1 MKKIL
6 EEPGKGRRFAFLLFL
21 CAALAIVTYSF
32 VTIPL
37 ATDAKVFLA
46 AANQVQY
53 QEHGGLLGI
62 FEAWELKGIG
72 NRFFVYCLYS
82 LTTRLAQFGRM
93 VAFGRVAKALYAVF
107 IFATLGAASS
117 LIEQNRLKKLFF
129 GISVFGIM
137 ATWTMSHL
145 QAEMTTT
152 VVCLSA
158 LAMLLKKKTAWC
170 FWGGVLLSF
179 PFWFK
184 SVLVLD
190 CVVVMAGLFFL
201 DEDARKRPSAILKP
215 AGTGF
220 AAALLA
226 EIAFVLLVYP
236 QEFKDMAAAA
246 EFQKTLFSAGSAV
259 SWQTI
264 AASVQDGLLRS
275 FVGIPLLLLGV
286 MALLQVAAESVRRK
300 KWAQFTALLVM
311 WGVPFDVIVASNVYF
326 QYHFFLL
333 AFPSIVT
340 LLFYLKEKE
349 HNANLLCMGCLIA
362 FAGVAACWALKSGL
376 EQVAFINYSTTLLL
390 VVHLLVCFLAFSLM
404 PGFEKA
410 VSAVIVV
417 ALAAAVFF
425 YANYSSLFAPKYWN
439 LLMLERWSQTTC
451 DKAVPNDIHGGEV
464 LFLDVGTAAFCIDAK
479 SYSRYFF
486 NLPLQRNQDEK
497 EKPEIATQELE
508 KLLQYKGKY
517 IVCRDH
523 WLKLEQ
529 YPELAEKL
537 SKEYTVRSRSKFN
550 VHKPDHDVFRLR
562 PKTGKIWYLLER
574 KLGE

>member
-1 MKKIL
+1 MKIL
-6 EEPGKGRRFAFLLFL
+6 DEPGKWRRFAALLFL
-21 CAALAIVTYSF
+21 CATLAIVTYYF
-32 VTIPL
+32 ATIPL
-37 ATDAKVFLA
+37 TVDAKVFFA

-62 FEAWELKGIG
+62 FESWELKGIG
-72 NRFFVYCLYS
+72 NRFFVYCLYF
-82 LTTRLAQFGRM
+82 LTTRLVQFGRM

-152 VVCLSA
+152 LICLLG
-158 LAMLLKKKTAWC
+158 LAMLLKKKTTWC
-170 FWGGVLLSF
+170 FLGGVLLSL

-190 CVVVMAGLFFL
+190 GVMVMAGLFFF
-201 DEDARKRPSAILKP
+201 DEDARKRSSTILKS
-215 AGTGF
+215 AGSGF
-220 AAALLA
+220 AVALLA
-226 EIAFVLLVYP
+226 EIAFVLIVYP
-236 QEFKDMAAAA
+236 QEFKDMAVAA

-264 AASVQDGLLRS
+264 VARVQNGLLKS

-286 MALLQVAAESVRRK
+286 MAFLQVTAESVMRK

-311 WGVPFDVIVASNVYF
+311 WGVPFDVIVASNMYF

-349 HNANLLCMGCLIA
+349 HNAHLLFMGCLIA
-362 FAGVAACWALKSGL
+362 FAGVAVCWTLKSGM
-376 EQVAFINYSTTLLL
+376 EQVSFINYSTSLLL
-390 VVHLLVCFLAFSLM
+390 IVHLLVCFLAFSLM

-410 VSAVIVV
+410 VSAVTVCGV
-417 ALAAAVFF
+417 KSPHRAPARFRRLSLYPTRLSHFLFSKRFLEVPYSFCRLYCVF
-425 YANYSSLFAPKYWN
+425 
-439 LLMLERWSQTTC
+439 Q
-451 DKAVPNDIHGGEV
+451 
-464 LFLDVGTAAFCIDAK
+464 
-479 SYSRYFF
+479 
-486 NLPLQRNQDEK
+486 
-497 EKPEIATQELE
+497 
-508 KLLQYKGKY
+508 
-517 IVCRDH
+517 
-523 WLKLEQ
+523 
-529 YPELAEKL
+529 
-537 SKEYTVRSRSKFN
+537 
-550 VHKPDHDVFRLR
+550 
-562 PKTGKIWYLLER
+562 
-574 KLGE
+574 